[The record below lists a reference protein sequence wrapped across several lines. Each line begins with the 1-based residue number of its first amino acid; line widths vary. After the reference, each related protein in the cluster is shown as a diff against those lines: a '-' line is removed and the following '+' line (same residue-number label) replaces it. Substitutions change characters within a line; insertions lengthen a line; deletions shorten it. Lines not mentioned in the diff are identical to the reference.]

1 MLRDVSSA
9 QSDVA
14 VPAPK
19 TRGVYY
25 GWYIITV
32 AMVGAFLCGG
42 MTSQVFFS
50 VMLKPITNDL
60 GWTRTE
66 VTGAVALGTL
76 SGGLLA
82 PFAGVLV
89 DRYGAR
95 VMAPIGAIAVSLALY
110 LLGSVHSLW
119 VFYVS
124 FILARGLSSTTVTGI
139 VSQSLAVN
147 WFRRMRG
154 RAFGMIAMA
163 VPLGGSVG
171 AIAAQP
177 IIDGP
182 GWRTVFIVFPSLLL
196 ICFVIPAVVVYRR
209 RPEDLGLLPDGDIAP
224 QPGVPRRPTLAPEIS
239 WTLREAARTK
249 ALWLL
254 ISGLFIGTLAN
265 GAVSFHLVA
274 YYTDK
279 GMSSSIA
286 AVAISVYALFGAIAN
301 FIWGFLV
308 ERMSERLL
316 LASAMVLSS
325 LSLGLML
332 PVQHAAPAIAVAA
345 LYGMAARGEG
355 TLVNTILAQYYG
367 RDSYGRIAGIVS
379 PFNSI
384 ALGIGPLLASICF
397 DLSGSY
403 TIAFAIFSGTYLFS
417 AFILVLARKPA
428 RREPGGSHATV
439 F

>member
-1 MLRDVSSA
+1 MLRDVTTVPSEATVSA
-9 QSDVA
+9 KKPQ
-14 VPAPK
+14 
-19 TRGVYY
+19 GVFY
-25 GWYIITV
+25 GWYIIAV

-50 VMLKPITNDL
+50 VILKPLTNDL
-60 GWTRTE
+60 GWSRTE
-66 VTGAVALGTL
+66 VTGAIALGTL

-82 PFAGVLV
+82 PLAGTLV

-95 VMAPIGAIAVSLALY
+95 VMAPLGAIAVSLALY

-119 VFYVS
+119 VFYVA
-124 FILARGLSSTTVTGI
+124 FILARGLSSTTVTGV

-163 VPLGGSVG
+163 VPLGGSIG
-171 AIAAQP
+171 ALAAQP

-182 GWRTVFIVFPSLLL
+182 GWRTVFVVFPSLLL
-196 ICFVIPAVVVYRR
+196 ICFVLPALIVYRR
-209 RPEDLGLLPDGDIAP
+209 RPEDLGLLPDGDRE
-224 QPGVPRRPTLAPEIS
+224 PGHGLPGRTVLAPEVS
-239 WTLREAARTK
+239 WTLREAARTR

-274 YYTDK
+274 YYSDK
-279 GMSSSIA
+279 GMSSAVA

-301 FIWGFLV
+301 FVWGFLV

-316 LASAMVLSS
+316 LAAAMVLSS

-345 LYGMAARGEG
+345 VYGMAARGEG

-367 RDSYGRIAGIVS
+367 RDSYGRIAGVVS
-379 PFNSI
+379 PFNSL
-384 ALGIGPLLASICF
+384 ALGIGSLLASICF

-428 RREPGGSHATV
+428 RPAA
-439 F
+439 